1 MSDPALWT
9 PPDSPEFKGTGAI
22 FSEDLDA
29 DLLAEIDYDVQ
40 QPVPFLGLCC
50 ETVDPIKFL
59 SRFETKTTVVQWA
72 DPQEILCLLRN
83 KLVLLKKSTSEFQ
96 RGSSVLRNDVS
107 FLLFAL
113 YSSVTESEFEKRT
126 VVRLVGCIRSIL
138 GFLGPFASLVKEE
151 ANKNLIHAHLEIWLT
166 VLKIFNFLCNKAG
179 YCIYLIQRFVE
190 YVVLVNETLGLKP
203 QSSLNACGYFL
214 DIVLE
219 NLILYSGLTNIRR
232 CSCDALLWVV
242 IIHFVEKTQKNW
254 FKFFHG
260 KMIKLNA
267 QQRAEFPEFNTLE
280 CIRPN
285 FKSYFQS
292 SSLDISH
299 QSSMTVW
306 SLYWNVLAYTT
317 PIHSLYA
324 DHTNQ
329 SKVGLGSLQK
339 YSVVVWL
346 IRQQFLGEAIPNN
359 SEVHVCLTSLLRL
372 SKTCGINLEV
382 VRSLWLYFK
391 SWLSTGFDTSNRSSG
406 LLTPSMSFRC
416 WYNKVKP
423 AGEAR
428 QNFVMFCSLLRRL
441 SSSDTEELCTTLK
454 IPLLSLTKPSISYY
468 FFIWANLIEEA
479 LDTLSVSIGNMDC
492 NKISLLSLVENIVE
506 ISSSLSE
513 SNNVAQKSLHNWDP
527 NRGCILLQCLQY
539 LLVMFGEYGCLHS
552 ELNSYLLCLLPVV
565 EKINGVIISL
575 RRSLSLSNE
584 LLSTESE
591 FALTHRPV
599 ACNRLSTSS
608 RISDLT
614 SISIQ
619 FLVDL
624 LLPSIST
631 HVSLPSGRIFL
642 IIQCLGS
649 SYFDSI
655 SWPFDI
661 KWNECILQLLEAVC
675 SLEYSE
681 SNLELFSFFWSSV
694 YPAFKKAISRQN
706 TKCAPIPV
714 NLLSIL
720 SKIALYFI
728 RLSNIC
734 FSYWSEHKS
743 TIYLLDPADLF
754 DLFTMNP
761 SIDFSFHFSI
771 MKAFYGTSSTIKE
784 LVIILSSSKK
794 ETSTVAWLFF
804 VALLTYCLFV
814 RNVNSFSTES
824 HDDFVFP
831 SFISEIRAY
840 LPKQITIST
849 ISNLDPETIFI
860 NIAAYFDELST
871 FQARM
876 LFKSVF
882 VEYIGRLSE
891 FICTCCSVSSSAQES
906 GFGLSHTTQNSFLKP
921 EDLCGSGYRVA
932 GMLIRHC
939 SMLLYSPV
947 TTEGSVSS
955 FEKLVNHFFLP
966 RQLYETQD
974 SNRFSTLN
982 ESNIFPC
989 YVMESMREQLPEL
1002 TRGIAQLNWKS
1013 DPYLCRIIKDIVK
1026 IHYKHLGPGAI
1037 ASMVLNSPTLDFRT
1051 HILQFATYDQIIYLT
1066 ESKALSVSGCEQ
1078 ITYQRNILSNWVD
1091 FAYSIYSNTYSSGIY
1106 LSDAPFLV
1114 CPILLSNTLKDLTS
1128 ALNSDSRK
1136 HSIHIL
1142 KTYKEAV
1149 TSVACKETRSRILEL
1164 CCNLDKKTMDPSCT
1178 LVAYFGLK

>member
-1 MSDPALWT
+1 MSDPAFWT
-9 PPDSPEFKGTGAI
+9 PPDSPEFRGIGAI

-29 DLLAEIDYDVQ
+29 DLLTEIDFDVQ
-40 QPVPFLGLCC
+40 QPTPFLGLCC
-50 ETVDPIKFL
+50 DTVDPIKFL
-59 SRFETKTTVVQWA
+59 SRFETTTTVHWA

-83 KLVLLKKSTSEFQ
+83 KLVLLKKSSFEFQ
-96 RGSSVLRNDVS
+96 SDSADLRNDVS
-107 FLLFAL
+107 FLLLAL
-113 YSSVTESEFEKRT
+113 CSSVTETEFEKRS
-126 VVRLVGCIRSIL
+126 VVPLVGCIRSVL
-138 GFLGPFASLVKEE
+138 GFLGPLTSLLE
-151 ANKNLIHAHLEIWLT
+151 AKTNKNFIHAHLEIWLT
-166 VLKIFNFLCNKAG
+166 VLKIFNFLCNRA
-179 YCIYLIQRFVE
+179 E
-190 YVVLVNETLGLKP
+190 YVELVNETLGLKP

-219 NLILYSGLTNIRR
+219 NLILYSGLTNFQR
-232 CSCDALLWVV
+232 CSCDTILWVV
-242 IIHFVEKTQKNW
+242 IMHFVEKTQKNW

-260 KMIKLNA
+260 KMIKLSA
-267 QQRAEFPEFNTLE
+267 QQRAEFSEFNTLE
-280 CIRPN
+280 CVRPN

-299 QSSMTVW
+299 QSSLTVW

-317 PIHSLYA
+317 PIYSLYA

-329 SKVGLGSLQK
+329 SKVGLGTLQK
-339 YSVVVWL
+339 YSIVVWL
-346 IRQQFLGEAIPNN
+346 IRQQFLGETTPNN
-359 SEVHVCLTSLLRL
+359 SEVHFCLTSLLRL
-372 SKTCGINLEV
+372 SETCGINLEV

-406 LLTPSMSFRC
+406 LFTPSMSFRC
-416 WYNKVKP
+416 WYSKVKP
-423 AGEAR
+423 ECEVR

-441 SSSDTEELCTTLK
+441 SPSDIEALCTTLK
-454 IPLLSLTKPSISYY
+454 IPLLSLTKQSISHY
-468 FFIWANLIEEA
+468 FFIWANLVEEA
-479 LDTLSVSIGNMDC
+479 LDTLSVSIDNMDN
-492 NKISLLSLVENIVE
+492 NKICLLSLVDNIVE
-506 ISSSLSE
+506 ISSSLLE

-539 LLVMFGEYGCLHS
+539 LLVMFEEYGCLHS
-552 ELNSYLLCLLPVV
+552 ELHIYLLRLLPVV
-565 EKINGVIISL
+565 EKINGVIFSL

-591 FALTHRPV
+591 FALTRRPV
-599 ACNRLSTSS
+599 AFNRLSTSN
-608 RISDLT
+608 RISDFT

-624 LLPSIST
+624 LVPNNST
-631 HVSLPSGRIFL
+631 HVSLPSGRTFL

-661 KWNECILQLLEAVC
+661 KWNECVLQLLEAVC
-675 SLEYSE
+675 SLAYSE
-681 SNLELFSFFWSSV
+681 SNLEVFSWMVFCFLSSGFFWSSV
-694 YPAFKKAISRQN
+694 YPAFKKAISRQSA
-706 TKCAPIPV
+706 KFAPIPV

-720 SKIALYFI
+720 SKIALYFL

-734 FSYWSEHKS
+734 FSYRSEHKL
-743 TIYLLDPADLF
+743 TLCLLDPADLF

-771 MKAFYGTSSTIKE
+771 MKAFYGTSSAIKE
-784 LVIILSSSKK
+784 LVTILNSSKK

-814 RNVNSFSTES
+814 RTVNSFSTES

-876 LFKSVF
+876 SFKSVF

-891 FICTCCSVSSSAQES
+891 FICTCCSVSSVAQES
-906 GFGLSHTTQNSFLKP
+906 GFGLSHMTQSSFLKP
-921 EDLCGSGYRVA
+921 EDLCGSGYQVA
-932 GMLIRHC
+932 GMLVRHC

-955 FEKLVNHFFLP
+955 FENLVNHFFLP

-974 SNRFSTLN
+974 SNKFSTLN
-982 ESNIFPC
+982 ESDIFPC
-989 YVMESMREQLPEL
+989 FVMESMQEQLPEF
-1002 TRGIAQLNWKS
+1002 TRGIAQLNWRS
-1013 DPYLCRIIKDIVK
+1013 DPYICRIIKDIVK
-1026 IHYKHLGPGAI
+1026 IHYKHFGPGAI
-1037 ASMVLNSPTLDFRT
+1037 ASMVLHSPTLDFRT
-1051 HILQFATYDQIIYLT
+1051 HILQFATYDQITYLT
-1066 ESKALSVSGCEQ
+1066 ESKVLPVSGCEQ
-1078 ITYQRNILSNWVD
+1078 ITYQHNILSNWVN
-1091 FAYSIYSNTYSSGIY
+1091 FAYAIFSNTHSSGIY

-1142 KTYKEAV
+1142 KMYKEAV
-1149 TSVACKETRSRILEL
+1149 ASVTCKETRSRILEL
-1164 CCNLDKKTMDPSCT
+1164 CCNLDKKTMDPSCN

>member
-1 MSDPALWT
+1 MSDPAFWT
-9 PPDSPEFKGTGAI
+9 PPDSPEFRGIGAI

-29 DLLAEIDYDVQ
+29 DLLTEIDFDVQ
-40 QPVPFLGLCC
+40 QPTPFLGLCC
-50 ETVDPIKFL
+50 DTVDPIKFL
-59 SRFETKTTVVQWA
+59 SET
-72 DPQEILCLLRN
+72 
-83 KLVLLKKSTSEFQ
+83 
-96 RGSSVLRNDVS
+96 
-107 FLLFAL
+107 
-113 YSSVTESEFEKRT
+113 EFEKRS
-126 VVRLVGCIRSIL
+126 VVPLVGCIRSVL
-138 GFLGPFASLVKEE
+138 GFLGPLTSLLE
-151 ANKNLIHAHLEIWLT
+151 A
-166 VLKIFNFLCNKAG
+166 
-179 YCIYLIQRFVE
+179 
-190 YVVLVNETLGLKP
+190 
-203 QSSLNACGYFL
+203 
-214 DIVLE
+214 
-219 NLILYSGLTNIRR
+219 
-232 CSCDALLWVV
+232 
-242 IIHFVEKTQKNW
+242 KTQKNW

-260 KMIKLNA
+260 KMIKLSA
-267 QQRAEFPEFNTLE
+267 QQRAEFSEFNTLE
-280 CIRPN
+280 CVRPN

-299 QSSMTVW
+299 QSSLTVW

-317 PIHSLYA
+317 PIYSLYA

-329 SKVGLGSLQK
+329 SK
-339 YSVVVWL
+339 
-346 IRQQFLGEAIPNN
+346 ETTPNN
-359 SEVHVCLTSLLRL
+359 SEVHFCLTSLLRL
-372 SKTCGINLEV
+372 SETCGINLEV

-406 LLTPSMSFRC
+406 LFTPSMSFRC
-416 WYNKVKP
+416 WYSKVKP
-423 AGEAR
+423 ECEVR

-441 SSSDTEELCTTLK
+441 SPSDIEALCTTLK
-454 IPLLSLTKPSISYY
+454 IPLLSLTKQSISHY
-468 FFIWANLIEEA
+468 FFIWANLVEEA
-479 LDTLSVSIGNMDC
+479 LDTLSVSIDNMDN
-492 NKISLLSLVENIVE
+492 NKICLLSLVDNIVE
-506 ISSSLSE
+506 ISSSLLE

-539 LLVMFGEYGCLHS
+539 LLVMFEEYGCLHS
-552 ELNSYLLCLLPVV
+552 ELHIYLLRLLPVV
-565 EKINGVIISL
+565 EKINGVIFSL

-591 FALTHRPV
+591 FALTRRPV
-599 ACNRLSTSS
+599 AFNRLSTSN
-608 RISDLT
+608 RISDFT

-624 LLPSIST
+624 LVPNNST
-631 HVSLPSGRIFL
+631 HVSLPSGRTFL

-661 KWNECILQLLEAVC
+661 KWNECVLQLLEAVC
-675 SLEYSE
+675 SLAYSE
-681 SNLELFSFFWSSV
+681 SNLEVFSFFWSSV
-694 YPAFKKAISRQN
+694 YPAFKKAISRQSA
-706 TKCAPIPV
+706 KFAPIPV

-720 SKIALYFI
+720 SKIALYFL

-734 FSYWSEHKS
+734 FSYRSEQ
-743 TIYLLDPADLF
+743 
-754 DLFTMNP
+754 
-761 SIDFSFHFSI
+761 FHFSI
-771 MKAFYGTSSTIKE
+771 MKAFYGTSSAIKE
-784 LVIILSSSKK
+784 LVTILNSSKK

-814 RNVNSFSTES
+814 RTVNSFSTES

-876 LFKSVF
+876 SFKSVF

-891 FICTCCSVSSSAQES
+891 FICTCCSVSSVAQES
-906 GFGLSHTTQNSFLKP
+906 GFGLSHMTQSSFLKP
-921 EDLCGSGYRVA
+921 EDLCGSGYQVA
-932 GMLIRHC
+932 GMLVRHC

-955 FEKLVNHFFLP
+955 FENLVNHFFLP

-974 SNRFSTLN
+974 SNKFSTLN
-982 ESNIFPC
+982 ESDIFPC
-989 YVMESMREQLPEL
+989 FVMESMQEQLPEF
-1002 TRGIAQLNWKS
+1002 TRGIAQLNWRS
-1013 DPYLCRIIKDIVK
+1013 DPYICRIIKDIVK
-1026 IHYKHLGPGAI
+1026 IHYKHFGPGAI
-1037 ASMVLNSPTLDFRT
+1037 ASMVLHSPTLDFRT
-1051 HILQFATYDQIIYLT
+1051 HILQFATYDQITYLT
-1066 ESKALSVSGCEQ
+1066 ESKVLPVSGCEQ
-1078 ITYQRNILSNWVD
+1078 ITYQHNILSNWVN
-1091 FAYSIYSNTYSSGIY
+1091 FAYAIFSNTHSSGIY

-1142 KTYKEAV
+1142 KMYKEAV
-1149 TSVACKETRSRILEL
+1149 ASVTCKETRSRILEL
-1164 CCNLDKKTMDPSCT
+1164 CCNLDKKTMDPSCN

>member
-1 MSDPALWT
+1 MSDPAFWT
-9 PPDSPEFKGTGAI
+9 PPDSPEFRGIGAI

-29 DLLAEIDYDVQ
+29 DLLTEIDFDVQ
-40 QPVPFLGLCC
+40 QPTPFLGLCC
-50 ETVDPIKFL
+50 DTVDPIKFL
-59 SRFETKTTVVQWA
+59 SRFETTTTVHWA

-83 KLVLLKKSTSEFQ
+83 KLVLLKKSSFEFQ
-96 RGSSVLRNDVS
+96 SDSADLRNDVS
-107 FLLFAL
+107 FLLLAL
-113 YSSVTESEFEKRT
+113 CSSVTETEFEKRS
-126 VVRLVGCIRSIL
+126 VVPLVGCIRSVL
-138 GFLGPFASLVKEE
+138 GFLGPLTSLLE
-151 ANKNLIHAHLEIWLT
+151 AKTNKNFIHAHLEIWLT
-166 VLKIFNFLCNKAG
+166 VLKIFNFLCNRA
-179 YCIYLIQRFVE
+179 E
-190 YVVLVNETLGLKP
+190 YVELVNETLGLKP

-219 NLILYSGLTNIRR
+219 NLILYSGLTNFQR
-232 CSCDALLWVV
+232 CSCDTILWVV
-242 IIHFVEKTQKNW
+242 IMHFVEKTQKNW

-260 KMIKLNA
+260 KMIKLSA
-267 QQRAEFPEFNTLE
+267 QQRAEFSEFNTLE
-280 CIRPN
+280 CVRPN

-299 QSSMTVW
+299 QSSLTVW

-317 PIHSLYA
+317 PIYSLYA

-329 SKVGLGSLQK
+329 SKVGLGTLQK
-339 YSVVVWL
+339 YSIVVWL
-346 IRQQFLGEAIPNN
+346 IRQQFLGETTPNN
-359 SEVHVCLTSLLRL
+359 SEVHFCLTSLLRL
-372 SKTCGINLEV
+372 SETCGINLEV

-406 LLTPSMSFRC
+406 LFTPSMSFRC
-416 WYNKVKP
+416 WYSKVKP
-423 AGEAR
+423 ECEVR

-441 SSSDTEELCTTLK
+441 SPSDIEALCTTLK
-454 IPLLSLTKPSISYY
+454 IPLLSLTKQSISHY
-468 FFIWANLIEEA
+468 FFIWANLVEEA
-479 LDTLSVSIGNMDC
+479 LDTLSVSIDNMDN
-492 NKISLLSLVENIVE
+492 NKICLLSLVDNIVE
-506 ISSSLSE
+506 ISSSLLE

-539 LLVMFGEYGCLHS
+539 LLVMFEEYGCLHS
-552 ELNSYLLCLLPVV
+552 ELHIYLLRLLPVV
-565 EKINGVIISL
+565 EKINGVIFSL

-591 FALTHRPV
+591 FALTRRPV
-599 ACNRLSTSS
+599 AFNRLSTSN
-608 RISDLT
+608 RISDFT

-624 LLPSIST
+624 LVPNNST
-631 HVSLPSGRIFL
+631 HVSLPSGRTFL

-661 KWNECILQLLEAVC
+661 KWNECVLQLLEAVC
-675 SLEYSE
+675 SLAYSE
-681 SNLELFSFFWSSV
+681 SNLEVFSFFWSSV
-694 YPAFKKAISRQN
+694 YPAFKKAISRQSA
-706 TKCAPIPV
+706 KFAPIPV

-720 SKIALYFI
+720 SKIALYFL

-734 FSYWSEHKS
+734 FSYRSEQ
-743 TIYLLDPADLF
+743 
-754 DLFTMNP
+754 
-761 SIDFSFHFSI
+761 FHFSI
-771 MKAFYGTSSTIKE
+771 MKAFYGTSSAIKE
-784 LVIILSSSKK
+784 LVTILNSSKK

-814 RNVNSFSTES
+814 RTVNSFSTES

-876 LFKSVF
+876 SFKSVF

-891 FICTCCSVSSSAQES
+891 FICTCCSVSSVAQES
-906 GFGLSHTTQNSFLKP
+906 GFGLSHMTQSSFLKP
-921 EDLCGSGYRVA
+921 EDLCGSGYQVA
-932 GMLIRHC
+932 GMLVRHC

-955 FEKLVNHFFLP
+955 FENLVNHFFLP

-974 SNRFSTLN
+974 SNKFSTLN
-982 ESNIFPC
+982 ESDIFPC
-989 YVMESMREQLPEL
+989 FVMESMQEQLPEF
-1002 TRGIAQLNWKS
+1002 TRGIAQLNWRS
-1013 DPYLCRIIKDIVK
+1013 DPYICRIIKDIVK
-1026 IHYKHLGPGAI
+1026 IHYKHFGPGAI
-1037 ASMVLNSPTLDFRT
+1037 A
-1051 HILQFATYDQIIYLT
+1051 
-1066 ESKALSVSGCEQ
+1066 
-1078 ITYQRNILSNWVD
+1078 WVN
-1091 FAYSIYSNTYSSGIY
+1091 FAYAIFSNTHSSGIY

-1142 KTYKEAV
+1142 KMYKEAV
-1149 TSVACKETRSRILEL
+1149 ASVTCKETRSRILEL
-1164 CCNLDKKTMDPSCT
+1164 CCNLDKKTMDPSCN

>member
-1 MSDPALWT
+1 MSDPAFWT
-9 PPDSPEFKGTGAI
+9 PPDSPEFRGIGAI

-29 DLLAEIDYDVQ
+29 DLLTEIDFDVQ
-40 QPVPFLGLCC
+40 QPTPFLGLCC
-50 ETVDPIKFL
+50 DTVDPIKFL
-59 SRFETKTTVVQWA
+59 SRFETTTTVHWA

-83 KLVLLKKSTSEFQ
+83 KLVLLKKSSFEFQ
-96 RGSSVLRNDVS
+96 SDSADLRNDVS
-107 FLLFAL
+107 FLLLAL
-113 YSSVTESEFEKRT
+113 CSSVTETEFEKRS
-126 VVRLVGCIRSIL
+126 VVPLVGCIRSVL
-138 GFLGPFASLVKEE
+138 GFLGPLTSLLE
-151 ANKNLIHAHLEIWLT
+151 AKTNKNFIHAHLEIWLT
-166 VLKIFNFLCNKAG
+166 VLKIFNFLCNRA
-179 YCIYLIQRFVE
+179 E
-190 YVVLVNETLGLKP
+190 YVELVNETLGLKP

-219 NLILYSGLTNIRR
+219 NLILYSGLTNFQR
-232 CSCDALLWVV
+232 CSCDTILWVV
-242 IIHFVEKTQKNW
+242 IMHFVEKTQKNW

-260 KMIKLNA
+260 KMIKLSA
-267 QQRAEFPEFNTLE
+267 QQRAEFSEFNTLE
-280 CIRPN
+280 CVRPN

-299 QSSMTVW
+299 QSSLTVW

-317 PIHSLYA
+317 PIYSLYA

-329 SKVGLGSLQK
+329 SKVGLGTLQK
-339 YSVVVWL
+339 YSIVVWL
-346 IRQQFLGEAIPNN
+346 IRQQFLGETTPNN
-359 SEVHVCLTSLLRL
+359 SEVHFCLTSLLRL
-372 SKTCGINLEV
+372 SETCGINLEV

-406 LLTPSMSFRC
+406 LFTPSMSFRC
-416 WYNKVKP
+416 WYSKVKP
-423 AGEAR
+423 ECEVR

-441 SSSDTEELCTTLK
+441 SPSDIEALCTTLK
-454 IPLLSLTKPSISYY
+454 IPLLSLTKQSISHY
-468 FFIWANLIEEA
+468 FFIWANLVEEA
-479 LDTLSVSIGNMDC
+479 LDTLSVSIDNMDN
-492 NKISLLSLVENIVE
+492 NKICLLSLVDNIVE
-506 ISSSLSE
+506 ISSSLLE

-539 LLVMFGEYGCLHS
+539 LLVMFEEYGCLHS
-552 ELNSYLLCLLPVV
+552 ELHIYLLRLLPVV
-565 EKINGVIISL
+565 EKINGVIFSL

-591 FALTHRPV
+591 FALTRRPV
-599 ACNRLSTSS
+599 AFNRLSTSN
-608 RISDLT
+608 RISDFT

-624 LLPSIST
+624 LVPNNST
-631 HVSLPSGRIFL
+631 HVSLPSGRTFL

-661 KWNECILQLLEAVC
+661 KWNECVLQLLEAVC
-675 SLEYSE
+675 SLAYSE
-681 SNLELFSFFWSSV
+681 SNLEVFSFFWSSV
-694 YPAFKKAISRQN
+694 YPAFKKAISRQSA
-706 TKCAPIPV
+706 KFAPIPV

-720 SKIALYFI
+720 SKIALYFL

-734 FSYWSEHKS
+734 FSYRSEHKL
-743 TIYLLDPADLF
+743 TLCLLDPADLF

-771 MKAFYGTSSTIKE
+771 MKAFYGTSSAIKE
-784 LVIILSSSKK
+784 LVTILNSSKK

-814 RNVNSFSTES
+814 RTVNSFSTES

-876 LFKSVF
+876 SFKSVF

-891 FICTCCSVSSSAQES
+891 FICTCCSVSSVAQES
-906 GFGLSHTTQNSFLKP
+906 GFGLSHMTQSSFLKP
-921 EDLCGSGYRVA
+921 EDLCGSGYQVA
-932 GMLIRHC
+932 GMLVRHC

-955 FEKLVNHFFLP
+955 FENLVNHFFLP

-974 SNRFSTLN
+974 SNKFSTLN
-982 ESNIFPC
+982 ESDIFPC
-989 YVMESMREQLPEL
+989 FVMESMQEQLPEF
-1002 TRGIAQLNWKS
+1002 TRGIAQLNWRS
-1013 DPYLCRIIKDIVK
+1013 DPYICRIIKDIVK
-1026 IHYKHLGPGAI
+1026 IHYKHFGPGAI
-1037 ASMVLNSPTLDFRT
+1037 ASMVLHSPTLDFRT
-1051 HILQFATYDQIIYLT
+1051 HILQFATYDQITYLT
-1066 ESKALSVSGCEQ
+1066 ESKVLPVSGCEQ
-1078 ITYQRNILSNWVD
+1078 ITYQHNILSNWVN
-1091 FAYSIYSNTYSSGIY
+1091 FAYAIFSNTHSSGIY

-1142 KTYKEAV
+1142 KMYKEAV
-1149 TSVACKETRSRILEL
+1149 ASVTCKETRSRILEL
-1164 CCNLDKKTMDPSCT
+1164 CCNLDKKTMDPSCN

>member
-1 MSDPALWT
+1 MSDPAFWT
-9 PPDSPEFKGTGAI
+9 PPDSPEFRGIGAI

-29 DLLAEIDYDVQ
+29 DLLTEIDFDVQ
-40 QPVPFLGLCC
+40 QPTPFLGLCC
-50 ETVDPIKFL
+50 DTVDPIKFL
-59 SRFETKTTVVQWA
+59 SRFETTTTVHWA

-83 KLVLLKKSTSEFQ
+83 KLVLLKKSSFEFQ
-96 RGSSVLRNDVS
+96 SDSADLRNDVS
-107 FLLFAL
+107 FLLLAL
-113 YSSVTESEFEKRT
+113 CSSVTETEFEKRS
-126 VVRLVGCIRSIL
+126 VVPLVGCIRSVL
-138 GFLGPFASLVKEE
+138 GFLGPLTSLLE
-151 ANKNLIHAHLEIWLT
+151 AKTNKNFIHAHLEIWLT
-166 VLKIFNFLCNKAG
+166 VLKIFNFLCNRA
-179 YCIYLIQRFVE
+179 E
-190 YVVLVNETLGLKP
+190 YVELVNETLGLKP

-219 NLILYSGLTNIRR
+219 NLILYSGLTNFQR
-232 CSCDALLWVV
+232 CSCDTILWVV
-242 IIHFVEKTQKNW
+242 IMHFVEKTQKNW

-260 KMIKLNA
+260 KMIKLSA
-267 QQRAEFPEFNTLE
+267 QQRAEFSEFNTLE
-280 CIRPN
+280 CVRPN

-299 QSSMTVW
+299 QSSLTVW

-317 PIHSLYA
+317 PIYSLYA

-329 SKVGLGSLQK
+329 SK
-339 YSVVVWL
+339 
-346 IRQQFLGEAIPNN
+346 ETTPNN
-359 SEVHVCLTSLLRL
+359 SEVHFCLTSLLRL
-372 SKTCGINLEV
+372 SETCGINLEV

-406 LLTPSMSFRC
+406 LFTPSMSFRC
-416 WYNKVKP
+416 WYSKVKP
-423 AGEAR
+423 ECEVR

-441 SSSDTEELCTTLK
+441 SPSDIEALCTTLK
-454 IPLLSLTKPSISYY
+454 IPLLSLTKQSISHY
-468 FFIWANLIEEA
+468 FFIWANLVEEA
-479 LDTLSVSIGNMDC
+479 LDTLSVSIDNMDN
-492 NKISLLSLVENIVE
+492 NKICLLSLVDNIVE
-506 ISSSLSE
+506 ISSSLLE

-539 LLVMFGEYGCLHS
+539 LLVMFEEYGCLHS
-552 ELNSYLLCLLPVV
+552 ELHIYLLRLLPVV
-565 EKINGVIISL
+565 EKINGVIFSL

-591 FALTHRPV
+591 FALTRRPV
-599 ACNRLSTSS
+599 AFNRLSTSN
-608 RISDLT
+608 RISDFT

-624 LLPSIST
+624 LVPNNST
-631 HVSLPSGRIFL
+631 HVSLPSGRTFL

-661 KWNECILQLLEAVC
+661 KWNECVLQLLEAVC
-675 SLEYSE
+675 SLAYSE
-681 SNLELFSFFWSSV
+681 SNLEVFSFFWSSV
-694 YPAFKKAISRQN
+694 YPAFKKAISRQSA
-706 TKCAPIPV
+706 KFAPIPV

-720 SKIALYFI
+720 SKIALYFL

-734 FSYWSEHKS
+734 FSYRSEHKL
-743 TIYLLDPADLF
+743 TLCLLDPADLF

-771 MKAFYGTSSTIKE
+771 MKAFYGTSSAIKE
-784 LVIILSSSKK
+784 LVTILNSSKK

-814 RNVNSFSTES
+814 RTVNSFSTES

-876 LFKSVF
+876 SFKSVF

-891 FICTCCSVSSSAQES
+891 FICTCCSVSSVAQES
-906 GFGLSHTTQNSFLKP
+906 GFGLSHMTQSSFLKP
-921 EDLCGSGYRVA
+921 EDLCGSGYQVA
-932 GMLIRHC
+932 GMLVRHC

-955 FEKLVNHFFLP
+955 FENLVNHFFLP

-974 SNRFSTLN
+974 SNKFSTLN
-982 ESNIFPC
+982 ESDIFPC
-989 YVMESMREQLPEL
+989 FVMESMQEQLPEF
-1002 TRGIAQLNWKS
+1002 TRGIAQLNWRS
-1013 DPYLCRIIKDIVK
+1013 DPYICRIIKDIVK
-1026 IHYKHLGPGAI
+1026 IHYKHFGPGAI
-1037 ASMVLNSPTLDFRT
+1037 A
-1051 HILQFATYDQIIYLT
+1051 
-1066 ESKALSVSGCEQ
+1066 
-1078 ITYQRNILSNWVD
+1078 WVN
-1091 FAYSIYSNTYSSGIY
+1091 FAYAIFSNTHSSGIY

-1142 KTYKEAV
+1142 KMYKEAV
-1149 TSVACKETRSRILEL
+1149 ASVTCKETRSRILEL
-1164 CCNLDKKTMDPSCT
+1164 CCNLDKKTMDPSCN

>member
-9 PPDSPEFKGTGAI
+9 PPDSPEFKGTGAV
-22 FSEDLDA
+22 FSDDLDA

-83 KLVLLKKSTSEFQ
+83 KLVLLKKSTSELQ
-96 RGSSVLRNDVS
+96 RGSSALRNDVS

-126 VVRLVGCIRSIL
+126 VVRLVSCIRSIL
-138 GFLGPFASLVKEE
+138 GFLGPFASLVREE

-166 VLKIFNFLCNKAG
+166 MLKIFNFLCNKA
-179 YCIYLIQRFVE
+179 E

-346 IRQQFLGEAIPNN
+346 IRQQFLGEATPNN

-372 SKTCGINLEV
+372 SEKCGINLEV

-599 ACNRLSTSS
+599 AFNRLSTSS
-608 RISDLT
+608 RISDFT

-655 SWPFDI
+655 SWSFDI
-661 KWNECILQLLEAVC
+661 KWNECILILLEAVC

-694 YPAFKKAISRQN
+694 YTAFKKAISRQN

-761 SIDFSFHFSI
+761 SIDFSFHFSVLE
-771 MKAFYGTSSTIKE
+771 AFYGTSSTIKE

-794 ETSTVAWLFF
+794 ETYTVAWLFF

-814 RNVNSFSTES
+814 RTVNSFSTES

-849 ISNLDPETIFI
+849 ISSLDPETIFI

-989 YVMESMREQLPEL
+989 YVMESMQEQLPEL

-1178 LVAYFGLK
+1178 LVGYFGLK

>member
-50 ETVDPIKFL
+50 DTVDPIKFL
-59 SRFETKTTVVQWA
+59 SRIETKTTVVQWA

-96 RGSSVLRNDVS
+96 RGSAVLRNDVS

-113 YSSVTESEFEKRT
+113 YSSLTKTEFERRT

-151 ANKNLIHAHLEIWLT
+151 NKNLIHAHLEIWLT
-166 VLKIFNFLCNKAG
+166 VLKIFNFLCNKA
-179 YCIYLIQRFVE
+179 E

-317 PIHSLYA
+317 PLQSLYA

-329 SKVGLGSLQK
+329 SKVGLGTLQK

-346 IRQQFLGEAIPNN
+346 IRQQFLGEATPNN

-372 SKTCGINLEV
+372 SETCGINLEV

-423 AGEAR
+423 ACEAR

-492 NKISLLSLVENIVE
+492 NKISLLSLVEHIVE

-552 ELNSYLLCLLPVV
+552 ELNIDLLCLSPVV

-599 ACNRLSTSS
+599 ALNRLSTSS
-608 RISDLT
+608 RISDFT

-624 LLPSIST
+624 LLPNNST

-661 KWNECILQLLEAVC
+661 KWNECVLQLLEAVY

-734 FSYWSEHKS
+734 FSYRSEHKS
-743 TIYLLDPADLF
+743 TLYLLDPADLF

-771 MKAFYGTSSTIKE
+771 MEAFYGTSSTIKE
-784 LVIILSSSKK
+784 LVIILNSSKK

-814 RNVNSFSTES
+814 RTVNSFSTES

-876 LFKSVF
+876 LFKSIF

-955 FEKLVNHFFLP
+955 FEKLVDHFFLP

-974 SNRFSTLN
+974 PNRFSTLN
-982 ESNIFPC
+982 ESDIFPC
-989 YVMESMREQLPEL
+989 YVMESMQEQLPEF
-1002 TRGIAQLNWKS
+1002 TRGIAQLNWKN

-1037 ASMVLNSPTLDFRT
+1037 A
-1051 HILQFATYDQIIYLT
+1051 
-1066 ESKALSVSGCEQ
+1066 
-1078 ITYQRNILSNWVD
+1078 WVD

-1114 CPILLSNTLKDLTS
+1114 CPILLSNTLKDLTN